1 MRLSPLNDLAKNQQ
15 PNLPVTLDSRKARP
29 GVIFVAAKGATLESR
44 DGHDF
49 IEQAISQGCS
59 GVILEI
65 LPPFE
70 KGGLGGILGEGCPI
84 WQTDNSRVAAAV
96 LAEQAAGNPS
106 SKLTLV
112 GVTGTNGKTT
122 VTHLLAGIANAAG
135 RKAGVVGT
143 LGVGEPGA
151 LKYFGY
157 TTPEAENLSPML
169 ADLVNEGFDY
179 VAMEV
184 SSHSLA
190 LHRVDGL
197 QFKAAGFTNLS
208 QDHLDF
214 HGTMENY
221 RAAKMRL
228 FDELLPKDAVAVSS
242 LREAEGDVAIHPRL
256 LRCARNDEVGAKFS
270 AAGIEFDL
278 TLEGQTAHIKSP
290 LVGKFNLENM
300 LCAAYLAHGTG
311 ISLKAIVQGLEN
323 PTMPKGRLERVGKFE
338 LPVFIDFAHTPD
350 ALENVLGTLREICSG
365 RLIVVFGCGGERD
378 RAKRPLMTAAVKKFA
393 DVVIATQDNPR
404 HEDLQQIFNDMQL
417 TPDMSIIFNRREAI
431 KTAIEQARAG
441 DMVLIAGKGHETTQQ
456 IGDSFEPFDDAEI
469 AREYLLNRH
478 SNT

>member
-1 MRLSPLNDLAKNQQ
+1 MRLTPLNDLAKKQE
-15 PNLPVTLDSRKARP
+15 PNLPVTLDSRKAQP
-29 GVIFVAAKGATLESR
+29 GVIFVAARGATPESR

-49 IEQAISQGCS
+49 IAQAITQGSS
-59 GVILEI
+59 GVILERLVTPDLI
-65 LPPFE
+65 RGPV
-70 KGGLGGILGEGCPI
+70 PI
-84 WQTDNSRVAAAV
+84 WQTDNSRIAAAV
-96 LAEQAAGNPS
+96 LAEQAAGSPS

-122 VTHLLAGIANAAG
+122 VTHLLAGIAKAAG
-135 RKAGVVGT
+135 HKAAVVGT

-169 ADLVNEGFDY
+169 VDLLNEGFDY

-197 QFKAAGFTNLS
+197 KFAAAGFTNLS

-228 FDELLPKDAVAVSS
+228 FDELLPPDAPAVVMPGLTRHPALDPGSLAGVTKFASS
-242 LREAEGDVAIHPRL
+242 
-256 LRCARNDEVGAKFS
+256 
-270 AAGIEFDL
+270 GIEFDL
-278 TLEGQTAHIKSP
+278 TLEGQTVHIKSP

-338 LPVFIDFAHTPD
+338 LPVFVDFAHTPD
-350 ALENVLGTLREICSG
+350 ALDNVLETLREICSG

-378 RAKRPLMTAAVKKFA
+378 RAKRPLMTSAVKKYA
-393 DVVIATQDNPR
+393 DIIIATQDNPR
-404 HEDLQQIFNDMQL
+404 HEDPRQIFDDMQL
-417 TPDMSIIFNRREAI
+417 TPEMRVIFNRREAI
-431 KTAIEQARAG
+431 KTAVEMGTTG
-441 DMVLIAGKGHETTQQ
+441 DVILIAGKGHETTQQ
-456 IGDSFEPFDDAEI
+456 IGDVFEPFDDAEI
-469 AREYLLNRH
+469 AREYLLNRYPN
-478 SNT
+478 SSAR